1 MHTYKKTQTSKWAF
15 IKNSIF
21 GTNRDPWLLMFL
33 ICKYARFNPAP
44 VKIECEIWRLLIHAY
59 LREKN
64 CCEFSGLS
72 SVYLLCIWSMMI
84 LFRSLRLMDF
94 WNGFSRYLHLMD
106 ISKGHLLL
114 ISSIG
119 KSTDHVS
126 SISPGYHIFINN
138 DHLYFGT
145 TLSFSIMIWRSV
157 SKILQFSCFDRWD
170 KRVTQ

>member
-1 MHTYKKTQTSKWAF
+1 MA
-15 IKNSIF
+15 SIWSLS
-21 GTNRDPWLLMFL
+21 NWKQLLRFV
-33 ICKYARFNPAP
+33 ICKYARFNPAL
-44 VKIECEIWRLLIHAY
+44 VWIECEIWQLLFHVY
-59 LREKN
+59 FEKN
-64 CCEFSGLS
+64 HCYEFWGYS
-72 SVYLLCIWSMMI
+72 SVYLLCIWSMKI

>member
-1 MHTYKKTQTSKWAF
+1 MA
-15 IKNSIF
+15 SIWPSW
-21 GTNRDPWLLMFL
+21 NWKQLLMFL
-33 ICKYARFNPAP
+33 ICKHARFNPAI
-44 VKIECEIWRLLIHAY
+44 VRIECEIHMTVIGLCLFKK
-59 LREKN
+59 KN

-72 SVYLLCIWSMMI
+72 SVYLLCIWSMKI

-114 ISSIG
+114 ISPIG

-126 SISPGYHIFINN
+126 SISLGYHIFINN